1 MLSFLLA
8 ILRNTVLCNYKC
20 KKLFQKKSPKDG
32 NKSSVANMIDHSYN
46 PNTFSDEK
54 SIASHSFINTGF
66 PGGVEFSTCVNL
78 GPHSI
83 FLRSSLML

>member
-1 MLSFLLA
+1 
-8 ILRNTVLCNYKC
+8 
-20 KKLFQKKSPKDG
+20 
-32 NKSSVANMIDHSYN
+32 MIDHSYN

-83 FLRSSLML
+83 FLRSSLMALVTSCYYTGMRLLGYEIFHLLSLL